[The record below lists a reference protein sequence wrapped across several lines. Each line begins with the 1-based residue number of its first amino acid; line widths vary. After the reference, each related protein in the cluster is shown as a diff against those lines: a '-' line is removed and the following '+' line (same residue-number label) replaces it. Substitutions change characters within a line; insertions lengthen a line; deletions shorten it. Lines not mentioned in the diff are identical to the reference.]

1 MPFREGRQV
10 RGAPPSPLS
19 LLVLPPRGT
28 ERGKRGPPPQ
38 TPKPTSPEPRPRGR
52 SGEGGREGRVGGW
65 EGRPPR
71 GYEEEEGPRAVAP
84 ASARKGSRAAAA
96 GVGGG
101 PAPVLAELT
110 GGARFPVPRGVG
122 DPSAAAAVTGGWR
135 GGRDGGGG
143 RGGLGG
149 ALALPRRPL
158 LSVCVC
164 SKMAARLVPRDT
176 DAGPPPP
183 TPPRPRLPPPPTALS
198 DCDPPRPP
206 PHAAPRCS
214 PQPNA
219 RLLRV
224 ATPRT

>member
-1 MPFREGRQV
+1 M
-10 RGAPPSPLS
+10 RGARADRHRPPSPS
-19 LLVLPPRGT
+19 PSSRPEEQSGASRGLPQ
-28 ERGKRGPPPQ
+28 PPPE
-38 TPKPTSPEPRPRGR
+38 TTRPEPRPRGR
-52 SGEGGREGRVGGW
+52 SREGGEGRVGGRAGAPAT
-65 EGRPPR
+65 EV
-71 GYEEEEGPRAVAP
+71 YKEEGPRAVAP

-101 PAPVLAELT
+101 PVPVLAELT

-122 DPSAAAAVTGGWR
+122 DPGAVVAVTGGWR
-135 GGRDGGGG
+135 AAGRDGGGK
-143 RGGLGG
+143 GGTGG

-183 TPPRPRLPPPPTALS
+183 TPPRPAAAPTATSLL

-206 PHAAPRCS
+206 PAPFI
-214 PQPNA
+214 
-219 RLLRV
+219 
-224 ATPRT
+224 